1 MQNPGH
7 LPPALPPTHYLDNRI
22 FTDPSIFREEQERLF
37 SKVWQFVCHESELP
51 NSGDFRTTQVAG
63 KPLIVVRDESG
74 SIRAFFN
81 VCRHR
86 AAEVVRSES
95 GNARSFTCFYH
106 HWNYGLDGSLRAGP
120 KCCP

>member
-106 HWNYGLDGSLRAGP
+106 H
-120 KCCP
+120 

>member
-51 NSGDFRTTQVAG
+51 NSGDFRSAPTTFPTLGGLRCANAN
-63 KPLIVVRDESG
+63 RN
-74 SIRAFFN
+74 RF
-81 VCRHR
+81 CR
-86 AAEVVRSES
+86 
-95 GNARSFTCFYH
+95 
-106 HWNYGLDGSLRAGP
+106 
-120 KCCP
+120 